1 MADEEVELTAQQ
13 KRNAKRHQRVNVLLH
28 HEQTKAL
35 EHTQRNAEVSGKRQ
49 EHLAFEA
56 RSFILF
62 LLLFVLSVVWSVP
75 GLEGLAIIDG
85 TVDALISK
93 ALPASVS
100 AIERNFTAVDSFS
113 LLQNYLENTLY
124 NAVYSASDSGYLN
137 QYNFVLGGVRV
148 RQLRVTADSSCE
160 FSYGLTQTASSASGW
175 DCRGNWEHGDE
186 DTATFNGFSWT
197 SADQN
202 GNVVFGRD
210 AKLTSLRTNIK
221 YPGSGYVVDLG
232 TDRTTALSTIQA
244 LSTNSYFDNILT
256 AAVIVEFSTYNPTS
270 YLHQNVQLLFERTSA
285 GTLVPTSTIRL
296 ARIYRYPTESTQRNV
311 SLLLDLLNT
320 LYILYFVFAE
330 LKQMTHPNIREI
342 LAEEFDEDGPKSLE
356 IAAVASVYPPEPYWK
371 RPFLYFLKLTDGWEC
386 LHLANVCVFVIVLV
400 MNMIWFLTPDVYN
413 YSAQP
418 STSTFQNLAPFVS
431 YYETTKSVNA
441 FNLLI
446 SFFKLFKFC
455 KLSGT
460 INVLWLTLTES
471 SKYLFGYVIMLFLV
485 LFGLAAMTYTVFGD
499 SFFRFTYLDLAFSDL
514 LTSLQSSI
522 NFFELA
528 ERSLLVLSLIHI

>member
-175 DCRGNWEHGDE
+175 D
-186 DTATFNGFSWT
+186 
-197 SADQN
+197 
-202 GNVVFGRD
+202 
-210 AKLTSLRTNIK
+210 
-221 YPGSGYVVDLG
+221 
-232 TDRTTALSTIQA
+232 
-244 LSTNSYFDNILT
+244 
-256 AAVIVEFSTYNPTS
+256 
-270 YLHQNVQLLFERTSA
+270 
-285 GTLVPTSTIRL
+285 
-296 ARIYRYPTESTQRNV
+296 
-311 SLLLDLLNT
+311 
-320 LYILYFVFAE
+320 
-330 LKQMTHPNIREI
+330 
-342 LAEEFDEDGPKSLE
+342 
-356 IAAVASVYPPEPYWK
+356 
-371 RPFLYFLKLTDGWEC
+371 
-386 LHLANVCVFVIVLV
+386 
-400 MNMIWFLTPDVYN
+400 
-413 YSAQP
+413 
-418 STSTFQNLAPFVS
+418 
-431 YYETTKSVNA
+431 
-441 FNLLI
+441 
-446 SFFKLFKFC
+446 
-455 KLSGT
+455 
-460 INVLWLTLTES
+460 
-471 SKYLFGYVIMLFLV
+471 
-485 LFGLAAMTYTVFGD
+485 
-499 SFFRFTYLDLAFSDL
+499 
-514 LTSLQSSI
+514 
-522 NFFELA
+522 
-528 ERSLLVLSLIHI
+528 LSLIHISEPTRPY